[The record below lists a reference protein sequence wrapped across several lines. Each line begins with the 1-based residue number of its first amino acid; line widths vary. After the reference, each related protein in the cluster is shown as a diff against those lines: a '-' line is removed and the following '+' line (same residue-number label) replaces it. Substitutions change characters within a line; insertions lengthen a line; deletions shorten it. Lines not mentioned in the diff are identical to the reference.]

1 MCVCFATAAP
11 PLLPPCRRNTHSK
24 EERPW
29 SGLAFLPDL
38 QLRRAACTPLPA
50 WRVGKPA
57 RWAFF
62 STIKRYPGP
71 VQRAA
76 FARISAGQTAE
87 ILESCQSKYPITTKD
102 PRRQFTTGSRVPA
115 EGNRNH
121 TTGRTCY
128 CGWPL
133 LKGER
138 RCALY
143 RTEGGRG
150 RGHCASAHAAKT
162 RPAAMREWGATDPLG
177 CHPIRCCVWA
187 YRQTPAG

>member
-1 MCVCFATAAP
+1 MLMADGKLLAA
-11 PLLPPCRRNTHSK
+11 K

-29 SGLAFLPDL
+29 SGLAFLRNL
-38 QLRRAACTPLPA
+38 QLRRAACMPLPA

-102 PRRQFTTGSRVPA
+102 PRSATADGCPSSPMPLALLRANKLEADKSVRIV
-115 EGNRNH
+115 R
-121 TTGRTCY
+121 
-128 CGWPL
+128 GWN
-133 LKGER
+133 
-138 RCALY
+138 
-143 RTEGGRG
+143 
-150 RGHCASAHAAKT
+150 
-162 RPAAMREWGATDPLG
+162 PAATDQPATVVDNPGTAPPPRRL
-177 CHPIRCCVWA
+177 R
-187 YRQTPAG
+187 R